1 MPKKIQK
8 IGTTYAKLPSADGER
23 TVLRY
28 FGQKDELL
36 FVLTLDDRRK
46 YRRYDL
52 TPEGKFE
59 LTAEGSDPNQLY

>member
-1 MPKKIQK
+1 MPKKTQK
-8 IGTTYAKLPSADGER
+8 IGTTYAKLPSAEGER

-28 FGQKDELL
+28 FGQKEKLL

-52 TPEGKFE
+52 TPDGKFK
-59 LTAEGSDPNQLY
+59 LTAEDPDPTQLY